1 MGFFGGVEW
10 RTPIDKLTLKAE
22 ISSDAYTREQ
32 RDPDAGFDRKSR
44 FNFGAEYRIR
54 PGVTLGGY
62 YMYGDTVGVNIVLSG
77 NPKQPPVPQNL
88 GQGPLPVNPRP
99 ADANRSTAWAD
110 DRRRGETVIEAIGKA
125 LDDEELTL
133 EEIKLTGTTVDVFF
147 VNRRINQPPKAIG
160 RVARVL
166 AIGMPYS
173 VETFRITPVEDGLP
187 TTTVTVNRTAF
198 ESQVNQP
205 DAGPGELGL
214 GRAIQGAVPN
224 LYGDDVWRR
233 DVYPLV
239 DWAVLP
245 VPSFYFFSGNEGF
258 RPQLAAEFRGSVQVN
273 RALSFSAQIRQPV
286 LGVFDEP
293 ESDRNKDRPLPPV
306 RREFELLLRGVDSEA
321 AAADRRLPV
330 QARPRHLCPRL
341 GRHARAGVRGRQR
354 RGAVEAG
361 RAELGRRGGAELG
374 GAARH
379 LQLVRLRRVRLRC
392 RDGPCLALLG
402 HRLLRARGAGRRR
415 ALSGRRLGRDA
426 VGAAHLLQRLG
437 RSAAT

>member
-77 NPKQPPVPQNL
+77 NPKKPPVPQNL

-110 DRRRGETVIEAIGKA
+110 DRQARETVIEAIGKA

-205 DAGPGELGL
+205 DAGQESWDTCRASR
-214 GRAIQGAVPN
+214 GRCRTSTG
-224 LYGDDVWRR
+224 GDVWRR

-245 VPSFYFFSGNEGF
+245 VPSF
-258 RPQLAAEFRGSVQVN
+258 
-273 RALSFSAQIRQPV
+273 
-286 LGVFDEP
+286 
-293 ESDRNKDRPLPPV
+293 
-306 RREFELLLRGVDSEA
+306 
-321 AAADRRLPV
+321 
-330 QARPRHLCPRL
+330 
-341 GRHARAGVRGRQR
+341 
-354 RGAVEAG
+354 
-361 RAELGRRGGAELG
+361 
-374 GAARH
+374 
-379 LQLVRLRRVRLRC
+379 
-392 RDGPCLALLG
+392 
-402 HRLLRARGAGRRR
+402 
-415 ALSGRRLGRDA
+415 
-426 VGAAHLLQRLG
+426 
-437 RSAAT
+437 